1 VSRSSTKGSIF
12 DNDRRKLNAS
22 MQEHPYSSTS
32 SDPHSHLNA
41 FIERAMG
48 NRPHKR
54 IYFDHSEY
62 EDLKGNLKLQIN
74 QKLAERES
82 LKRKEQAAD
91 CLIVEKA
98 RESLQED

>member
-1 VSRSSTKGSIF
+1 
-12 DNDRRKLNAS
+12 
-22 MQEHPYSSTS
+22 
-32 SDPHSHLNA
+32 
-41 FIERAMG
+41 MG